1 MFILR
6 YLYTIWAALLFF
18 FLGTIGMLVFTIAG
32 LFPKKTALRICLT
45 YNWLW
50 VHAWGLLTGVR
61 YRISGAEHIDRNKA
75 YVFVANHGSMSDA
88 ITTNASIPV
97 PFAPMAKKEVRKI
110 PVLGY
115 LFSKVAVFVDR
126 SNPES
131 RKSSLAA
138 IIDLAEKGISTLL
151 FPEGTRNRTGA
162 IPLQTFK
169 AGAFVTA
176 IETQLPIAPF
186 VIIGARQLLPNE
198 KPPMHPTTFTIV
210 FAPPID
216 TKGMTEN
223 DVDRLRNEVFVVM
236 ERLLI
241 THDPQYK
248 NFPPTTTL
256 TPTT

>member
-6 YLYTIWAALLFF
+6 YLYTIWAALLFIV
-18 FLGTIGMLVFTIAG
+18 LGLIGMLVFTIAG
-32 LFPKKTALRICLT
+32 LFPKKIALRICIT

-50 VHAWGLLTGVR
+50 VHTWGLLTGVR
-61 YRISGAEHIDRNKA
+61 YHISGVEHIDRNKA

-97 PFAPMAKKEVRKI
+97 PFSPMAKKEVLKI
-110 PVLGY
+110 PILGY
-115 LFSKVAVFVDR
+115 LFSKVAVLVDR
-126 SNPES
+126 SSPES
-131 RKSSLAA
+131 RKASLAA
-138 IIDLAEKGISTLL
+138 IINLAEQGISTLL

-162 IPLQTFK
+162 VPLQTFK

-176 IETQLPIAPF
+176 IEAQLPIAPF
-186 VIIGARQLLPNE
+186 VIIGARKLLPNE
-198 KPPMHPTTFTIV
+198 KPPVHPTTFTIV
-210 FAPPID
+210 FAPPIE

-223 DVDRLRNEVFVVM
+223 DVDVLRNKTFMVM

-248 NFPPTTTL
+248 NFPPTTFI
-256 TPTT
+256 PTT